1 MPTSAQRTPFLEVFR
16 HRNYALFMIGLGPH
30 AISTWMHRVAVGWL
44 AWDLTHSTTWLGLIA
59 AADLAPL
66 LLLSPVAGAVVDR
79 TVPIIVLRITQ
90 WLQCVMAALLAG
102 LMYAGLVSI
111 WALFA
116 IMLVLGCVHAFGA
129 ASRHATV
136 PYTVPRPLVA
146 TAVSLDSALFQASRF
161 IGPAIAAIGL
171 QFYGVLSLLVA
182 HTIGTAVLSLFL
194 HFMRV
199 PVPDR
204 PAGTRNMW
212 ANIEESLRYVV
223 DFRAMGLLF
232 LLCGASAVLLRPV
245 QEMLPGFA
253 GAVYGAGATG
263 LAWLTSAMGAGA
275 MVSATWIGV
284 RGKVQGLTNICYWG
298 TGALA
303 ASTFGFIVTDNVLVG
318 VVFAALAGFTLNT
331 VTTGVQALVQSSV
344 DDAMRGRVMSLFTVI
359 FRGTPA
365 IGGFCLG
372 VLAEFIGLRWT
383 FAIAAAI
390 CFAALIWLLPERR
403 AIGESIESAQQRRSE
418 EAVN

>member
-1 MPTSAQRTPFLEVFR
+1 MSTSAERSPFFQVFR

-44 AWDLTHSTTWLGLIA
+44 AWELTHSTAWLGIIA

-66 LLLSPVAGAVVDR
+66 LILSPIAGAVVDR
-79 TVPIIVLRITQ
+79 MVPLHVLRLTQ
-90 WLQCVMAALLAG
+90 WAQFVMAALLAG
-102 LMYAGLVSI
+102 LMYAGLVNI
-111 WALFA
+111 WILFV

-136 PYTVPRPLVA
+136 PYTVPRQLVA

-182 HTIGTAVLSLFL
+182 HTVGTFVFSLFMHL
-194 HFMRV
+194 MDV
-199 PVPDR
+199 PAPER
-204 PAGTRNMW
+204 RAGRSSML
-212 ANIEESLRYVV
+212 ANIKEGIRYVHE
-223 DFRAMGLLF
+223 FRAMGLLF
-232 LLCGASAVLLRPV
+232 LLCGFGAVFLRPV

-253 GAVYGAGATG
+253 GAVYSAGPTG
-263 LAWLTSAMGAGA
+263 LAWLTSAMGIGA

-284 RGKVQGLTNICYWG
+284 RGRIQGLTNICYAG
-298 TGALA
+298 SALLA
-303 ASTFGFIVTDNVLVG
+303 VATIGFVVTNNLYIG
-318 VVFAALAGFTLNT
+318 VVFAILSGFALNT
-331 VTTGVQALVQSSV
+331 VTTGIQALVQSAV
-344 DDAMRGRVMSLFTVI
+344 DDSMRGRVMSLFTVI

-365 IGGFCLG
+365 IGGFALG

-383 FAIAAAI
+383 FAIAALI
-390 CFAALIWLLPERR
+390 CVAALVWLLP
-403 AIGESIESAQQRRSE
+403 QRRSIRDSIE
-418 EAVN
+418 QERREHAHDRH

>member
-1 MPTSAQRTPFLEVFR
+1 
-16 HRNYALFMIGLGPH
+16 MIGLGPH

-44 AWDLTHSTTWLGLIA
+44 AWELTHSTAWLGIIA

-66 LLLSPVAGAVVDR
+66 LILSPIAGAVVDR
-79 TVPIIVLRITQ
+79 MVPLLVLRLTQ
-90 WLQCVMAALLAG
+90 WAQFVMAALLAG
-102 LMYAGLVSI
+102 LMFAGLVNI
-111 WALFA
+111 WILFV

-182 HTIGTAVLSLFL
+182 HTIGTFVFSLFMHL
-194 HFMRV
+194 MDV
-199 PVPDR
+199 PAPEQR
-204 PAGTRNMW
+204 AGRSSML
-212 ANIEESLRYVV
+212 ANIKEGIRYVQ

-232 LLCGASAVLLRPV
+232 LLCGFGAVFLRPV

-253 GAVYGAGATG
+253 GAVYSAGPTG
-263 LAWLTSAMGAGA
+263 LAWLTSAMGVGA

-284 RGKVQGLTNICYWG
+284 RGRIQGLTNICYAG
-298 TGALA
+298 SALLA
-303 ASTFGFIVTDNVLVG
+303 VATIGFVVTNNLYIG
-318 VVFAALAGFTLNT
+318 VVFAILSGFALNT
-331 VTTGVQALVQSSV
+331 VTTGIQALVQSAV
-344 DDAMRGRVMSLFTVI
+344 DDSMRGRVMSLFTVI

-365 IGGFCLG
+365 IGGFALG

-383 FAIAAAI
+383 FAIAALI
-390 CFAALIWLLPERR
+390 CFAALVGLLP
-403 AIGESIESAQQRRSE
+403 QRRSIRDSIE
-418 EAVN
+418 QERREHAHGAH